1 MSKVYEFE
9 LEKWREHQ
17 SNFDKFLT
25 VLKNQDLNNLKDSN
39 KDNFLLKMLQL
50 NEMVDK
56 IDVLLDEIK
65 YECLYPN
72 SDKKDH
78 KKINGNTQSELP
90 TSERT
95 DTPLSKSVAK
105 PNAENRSGSK

>member
-39 KDNFLLKMLQL
+39 KDHFLLKMLQL

-78 KKINGNTQSELP
+78 KKIKREIQEHLQYKTII
-90 TSERT
+90 
-95 DTPLSKSVAK
+95 KSLVK
-105 PNAENRSGSK
+105 NMN

>member
-9 LEKWREHQ
+9 LEKWRVHQ

-72 SDKKDH
+72 SDKKHH
-78 KKINGNTQSELP
+78 KKIKREIQEHLQYKTII
-90 TSERT
+90 
-95 DTPLSKSVAK
+95 KSLVK
-105 PNAENRSGSK
+105 NMN